1 MNGKTLAEIYDLSGF
16 EPDVIKAQMQWAS
29 VHCGDQEASAEAG
42 RIWGRKVKHLAYVW
56 NHLLDHDR
64 DYTRHELMSL
74 ILIAGVPRFER
85 GMLFEQWRD
94 TTMSY
99 EQVRCAVDALKK
111 RTSKTVKTDRKKI
124 GESVEDLII
133 EGQAMSNLCYNG
145 KQDSSINT
153 SMRQSMETCQSRWD
167 TALRCYRELLNGD

>member
-99 EQVRCAVDALKK
+99 QQVRCAVDALKK
-111 RTSKTVKTDRKKI
+111 RP
-124 GESVEDLII
+124 
-133 EGQAMSNLCYNG
+133 G
-145 KQDSSINT
+145 KAAKEPKVCPHCGKEIP
-153 SMRQSMETCQSRWD
+153 
-167 TALRCYRELLNGD
+167 